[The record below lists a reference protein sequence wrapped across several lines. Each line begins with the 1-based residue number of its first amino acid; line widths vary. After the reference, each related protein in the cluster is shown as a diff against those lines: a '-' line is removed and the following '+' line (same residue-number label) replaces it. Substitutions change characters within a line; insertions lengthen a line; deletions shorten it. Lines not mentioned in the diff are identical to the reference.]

1 MGNDQVGISGFA
13 AYLPPYRVDLQD
25 WCEWTGNDWDKIRNV
40 VGTGFRMLG
49 PAQSVY
55 TLAATATLR
64 LIDQYDIDPQRI
76 RFLSLGTESS
86 TDNSAGAVIVKG
98 MLDEALRQRG
108 QQPISRNCEVQ
119 EVKHACLGG
128 VYAMK
133 NALRFLA
140 LEPRDSVAI
149 VVSADIAKYDLGS
162 SGESTQGAGAVAMLL
177 ERSPRLLE
185 VDLAACGSASDY
197 RAVDFR
203 KPMTRPANG
212 NGSDSIKFHDTPV
225 FNGKYSTSCYLDET
239 LHALRD
245 MESKLARNPA
255 DYYSALRA
263 VFMHRPYQQMP
274 INSWGFCYLV
284 GLAHDGDAGNAELAE
299 YCASANLQ
307 FSDVLAEM
315 QSAPNILSLAL
326 EGDLNRDPYP
336 MTMQLLKGFR
346 KCDRFK
352 SIVEEQLSL
361 GSDMV
366 REIGNV
372 YSASLPAWIAAGLEE
387 ALHRNIDLAGQ
398 DILAIGYGS
407 GDAAEAIPMRA
418 VTPWKEATKR
428 IQFAAAMEPVQNLDR
443 SQYSSLHAT
452 GHADSLQCAQN
463 EEFMVERIGC
473 SSQPGFADDGI
484 EYYRFIRE
492 DRVST

>member
-1 MGNDQVGISGFA
+1 MGINQVGISGFA

-25 WCEWTGNDWDKIRNV
+25 WCEWTGNDWEKVRNV

-76 RFLSLGTESS
+76 RFLGLGTESS

-98 MLDEALRQRG
+98 MLDEALRQRS
-108 QQPISRNCEVQ
+108 QNPISRNCEVQ

-140 LEPRDSVAI
+140 LEPRDSVAV

-177 ERSPRLLE
+177 ERNPRLLE
-185 VDLAACGSASDY
+185 VDLTVCGSASDY

-203 KPMTRPANG
+203 KPMTRSANG
-212 NGSDSIKFHDTPV
+212 NASDGTKFYDTPV

-239 LHALRD
+239 VYALRD
-245 MESKLARNPA
+245 MESKLGRNPS
-255 DYYSALRA
+255 DYYGALRA
-263 VFMHRPYQQMP
+263 VFMHRPYHQMP
-274 INSWGFCYLV
+274 VNSWGFSYLI
-284 GLAHDGDAGNAELAE
+284 GLAHDGEAGNAELAE
-299 YCASANLQ
+299 YCGSANLQ

-346 KCDRFK
+346 NCDRFK
-352 SIVEEQLSL
+352 SIIEKQLSL
-361 GSDMV
+361 GSDTV
-366 REIGNV
+366 RELGNV

-387 ALHRNIDLAGQ
+387 ALHRKIDLAGQ

-407 GDAAEAIPMRA
+407 GDAAEAIPMRVA
-418 VTPWKEATKR
+418 TTWKDAAKR
-428 IQFAAAMEPVQNLDR
+428 IKFAAAMECVQDLDQ
-443 SQYSSLHAT
+443 SQYKSLHAT
-452 GHADSLQCAQN
+452 GHADLLQQAQN
-463 EEFMVERIGC
+463 QEFMIERIGC
-473 SSQPGFADDGI
+473 SSQPSFADDGI
-484 EYYRFIRE
+484 EFYRFVRE
-492 DRVST
+492 DRISK